1 MARVAE
7 IKWCTLLYIH
17 SRAVE
22 FEYGCLD
29 CKCRFCLIPCRYFPQ
44 NVTGTKKADNT
55 PQLINHLFVDLSFW
69 HTFNNRSL
77 IWWLQLQLHMNCHNI
92 WHLTI
97 VNTTITDCLKKF
109 CSVVQKQWLCSH
121 KSYIYLSDCFRSS
134 FCDRSPFL
142 QVTIIF

>member
-1 MARVAE
+1 MPFLSLFSTKRN
-7 IKWCTLLYIH
+7 W
-17 SRAVE
+17 
-22 FEYGCLD
+22 
-29 CKCRFCLIPCRYFPQ
+29 
-44 NVTGTKKADNT
+44 NKKADNT

-109 CSVVQKQWLCSH
+109 CSVVQKQWLCLH

-142 QVTIIF
+142 PCKLQAFSKSVSINWESLLVKISNSKCF